1 VIVSDTLGPAHRGNT
16 LVAPIG
22 SLTGALWWADRSPT
36 IRLSRTL
43 ADYRS
48 ALELVV
54 RHANSMMVIDP
65 YIDPSNPSFQ
75 GIVTVL
81 EGAAGRALKPLI
93 EIHRV
98 AWLDGRDKRPQ
109 NAEIEGFMRAGL
121 QPAATRSGL
130 SFEVFL
136 WDDFHDRYLIS
147 DLVGI
152 LVSHGF
158 DTTTRAAALTT
169 WGRLG
174 RRDRDDVQRE
184 FDRASPRHVLRH
196 RFTVG

>member
-1 VIVSDTLGPAHRGNT
+1 ASAAAIPTPPTSDAEWCAEAVASHGVRPLTGVIVSDTLGPAHRGNG

-22 SLTGALWWADRSPT
+22 NLAGAVWWAARSPS
-36 IRLSRTL
+36 IRLGRTL

-65 YIDPSNPSFQ
+65 HIDPSSRPYQ

-81 EGAAGRALKPLI
+81 EGATGRAPRPLI

-98 AWLDGRDKRPQ
+98 AWLEGHDKRPC

-121 QPAATRSGL
+121 
-130 SFEVFL
+130 
-136 WDDFHDRYLIS
+136 
-147 DLVGI
+147 
-152 LVSHGF
+152 
-158 DTTTRAAALTT
+158 
-169 WGRLG
+169 
-174 RRDRDDVQRE
+174 
-184 FDRASPRHVLRH
+184 
-196 RFTVG
+196 